1 MAGVLASTAAA
12 IGILDKAVS
21 ITQKLANNS
30 DELDKATLKLE
41 LANLMVELA
50 NAKIEAITT
59 QTLLFDAEQRNKH
72 LEAQLVDKSTF
83 VFKSPLYWKEGDEI
97 PFCPKCYEG
106 DSKKHHLRSVTHKAR
121 PEFGIRASSSWY
133 CMHCKSS
140 YSRECQ

>member
-59 QTLLFDAEQRNKH
+59 QTLLFDPEQKNKQ
-72 LEAQLVDKSTF
+72 LEDQLKDKSTF
-83 VFKSPLYWKEGDEI
+83 IFKDGLYWKEGDKI
-97 PFCPKCYEG
+97 AFCPKCYEVSQLKTHMVHRKSQQLG
-106 DSKKHHLRSVTHKAR
+106 LYWICNNCNLRKY
-121 PEFGIRASSSWY
+121 G
-133 CMHCKSS
+133 
-140 YSRECQ
+140 